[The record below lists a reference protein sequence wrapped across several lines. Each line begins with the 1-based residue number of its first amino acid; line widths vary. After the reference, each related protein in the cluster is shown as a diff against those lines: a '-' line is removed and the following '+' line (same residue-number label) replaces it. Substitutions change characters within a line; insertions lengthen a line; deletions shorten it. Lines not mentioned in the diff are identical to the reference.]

1 MNALVTQNQPRVV
14 VLDMSRVPDLEYSAL
29 QMLMEGV
36 QRASDRGVTVWL
48 AALNPAVLQVCGTP
62 ASTGSLARTACCSN
76 AREAIARYQAM
87 QPPPGGAPPPAKA

>member
-1 MNALVTQNQPRVV
+1 MTQHQPRVV

-48 AALNPAVLQVCGTP
+48 AALNPAVLQVVRNAGFDQQLG
-62 ASTGSLARTACCSN
+62 ADRLLFN

-87 QPPPGGAPPPAKA
+87 QPPAAISA